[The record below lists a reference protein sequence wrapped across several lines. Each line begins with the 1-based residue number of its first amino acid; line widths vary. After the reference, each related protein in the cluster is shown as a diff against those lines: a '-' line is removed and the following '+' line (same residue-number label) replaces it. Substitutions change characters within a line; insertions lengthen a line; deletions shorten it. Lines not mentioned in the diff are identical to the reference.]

1 LYSPNGARQTIRS
14 VRSNVIESAADIIEA
29 EDAAVAAGKTL
40 RFMKDD
46 GMGSFPF
53 RLEAVEEGGARSACD
68 M

>member
-1 LYSPNGARQTIRS
+1 
-14 VRSNVIESAADIIEA
+14 
-29 EDAAVAAGKTL
+29 L